1 MRQGAQA
8 GARPRKTLDL
18 PDTQVRQGAQTG
30 ANMETEE
37 NYLERASYTW
47 SEDSIRLF
55 ATPSRTAR
63 GLFFYMQEAGY
74 FKTVWPYFTERANL
88 NSFLVVCTLSGE
100 GRLQYEGREYALL
113 EGSLFFIHC
122 MKHHEYHTVKG
133 KNWEFLWLHLNG
145 MNALGYYE
153 EFVKNGF
160 RILDIREKELTEQTL
175 RKIIAINQKRELTT
189 EVRTSGLIGTLLT
202 ELIAQNTAESRQA
215 ILIPE
220 FVRAAE
226 KYLEQHFREKVPLQE
241 LADMLHVDR
250 FYLIKEFG
258 RYVGISPHEYQIELR
273 ISYAKELLKYSDLSV
288 NEIAYACGMNQTSH
302 FISLF
307 REREHSTPARFRK
320 EWRPGPAE
328 RGSREAEGR
337 SSQRAGE

>member
-1 MRQGAQA
+1 
-8 GARPRKTLDL
+8 
-18 PDTQVRQGAQTG
+18 
-30 ANMETEE
+30 METEE

-113 EGSLFFIHC
+113 EGSLFFIH
-122 MKHHEYHTVKG
+122 
-133 KNWEFLWLHLNG
+133 LNG

-153 EFVKNGF
+153 KFVKNGF

-202 ELIAQNTAESRQA
+202 ELIVQNTAESRQA

-328 RGSREAEGR
+328 RGGREAEGR
-337 SSQRAGE
+337 SCRRAGE

>member
-1 MRQGAQA
+1 
-8 GARPRKTLDL
+8 
-18 PDTQVRQGAQTG
+18 
-30 ANMETEE
+30 MEIEE

-175 RKIIAINQKRELTT
+175 RRIIAINQKRELTT

-328 RGSREAEGR
+328 RGGREAEGR